1 MGKCIVHMQKVTKS
15 GLRGIQSH
23 MNREHDSKTNP
34 DIDKERSDQ
43 NYHFQQTT
51 NLHQDVKQTIDDYM
65 DTSKKIRKDA
75 VHLCSFIVTSDHET
89 MAAMSPETQ
98 RNFFRDSV
106 DFFSRR
112 YGAEFIQYAT
122 VHMDEYTPHLH
133 LGIVPGTFQK
143 DSDSYKLCAKELFSP
158 KELRAL
164 QTAFYE
170 SVGKR
175 YGLERGQE
183 NSKAKHLTETQY
195 KAQKAAERVTELESR
210 AKELEAKVTAL
221 EARETELVQSIPVME
236 EQAIQKQ
243 EELSVLDRAIKKK
256 TDEGSELFS
265 VVGLRERMQ
274 EIREQDRKEQ
284 RLSLIEKFLEL
295 PFVKPLWERFLQE
308 QTRGKNKSKSK
319 NTHEWGS

>member
-1 MGKCIVHMQKVTKS
+1 MGKCIVHMQKVTKA

-34 DIDKERSDQ
+34 DIDKERTDQ

-51 NLHQDVKQTIDDYM
+51 NLYQGVKQTIEDYV

-89 MAAMSPETQ
+89 MAAMSPATQ
-98 RNFFRDSV
+98 KRFFKDSV
-106 DFFSRR
+106 DFFIRR

-133 LGIVPGTFQK
+133 LGVVPATFQK
-143 DSDSYKLCAKELFSP
+143 DSDTYRLCAKDLFSP

-170 SVGKR
+170 NVGRK

-195 KAQKAAERVTELESR
+195 KAQKASEKVQELE
-210 AKELEAKVTAL
+210 AKAEALEAKVTAL

-236 EQAIQKQ
+236 EQVTEMRQ
-243 EELSVLDRAIKKK
+243 ELEVLDKAVKKRE
-256 TDEGSELFS
+256 DQGGALFGSDWQD
-265 VVGLRERMQ
+265 R
-274 EIREQDRKEQ
+274 IREIKELDRKER
-284 RLSLIEKFLEL
+284 RLSLLEKFIEL
-295 PFVKPLWERFLQE
+295 PIIKPIWERFLQE
-308 QTRGKNKSKSK
+308 QTRGRSKSKS
-319 NTHEWGS
+319 THEWGS